1 MIYRVTTI
9 FLPLTLFVGWYGMNF
24 NMPEYSLSY
33 NRYPVVIIIS
43 ISIVV
48 ICIVWLKK
56 HMVLI

>member
-9 FLPLTLFVGWYGMNF
+9 FLPLTLIVGWYGMNF

-33 NRYPVVIIIS
+33 SYPVVIIIS

-56 HMVLI
+56 QMVLI